1 MKKVLTL
8 LIALLS
14 LLMIDLKEAE
24 AQDYAVKP
32 WNIMINPSLSFG
44 HVGSYYSPYSY
55 GVGYSPGYGFT
66 PNFMVSAKLMFHEY
80 VSAGPYFGYTWS
92 TSDSYYAVADDDRVT
107 TTAFGAK
114 GTFHYWN
121 MLDKLITDIDF
132 RSDEFDLYA
141 NVYIGARIET
151 VTYTRQENVIGGP
164 DRYVEE
170 KDANVDPIF
179 QPNLGARWFASD
191 FFGVF
196 TELGWS
202 GMGYFKAGATFKF
215 N

>member
-1 MKKVLTL
+1 MV
-8 LIALLS
+8 
-14 LLMIDLKEAE
+14 IDLKDAE

-44 HVGSYYSPYSY
+44 HVGGYYSPYNY

-66 PNFMVSAKLMFHEY
+66 PNFMISAKLTFHDY
-80 VSAGPYFGYTWS
+80 ISAGPYLGYTWS
-92 TSDSYYAVADDDRVT
+92 TSNSYYTAAADDRVT

-121 MLDKLITDIDF
+121 MLDKLITEVDF

-151 VTYTRQENVIGGP
+151 VTYTQEVTKQGKP
-164 DRYVEE
+164 DRYVKETDAKEE
-170 KDANVDPIF
+170 PIF

-191 FFGVF
+191 FFGLF
-196 TELGWS
+196 AEFGWS